1 MPTDT
6 ARQTVSID
14 APLDDVLATIRAVE
28 TQPDWIKEILE
39 AELLE
44 QFEDGTPATA
54 RFRAATPVGT
64 DRYTLEYEHSN
75 DGMRWHLAQGRL
87 QTGQDGHYFLR
98 RESADRT
105 EVTYELKISHN
116 LPLPG
121 FIRRRVIEGL
131 VSSTVTGLKT
141 YVENGR

>member
-44 QFEDGTPATA
+44 QFEGAVDGRNVDALRDLPDL
-54 RFRAATPVGT
+54 RT
-64 DRYTLEYEHSN
+64 DLVRSRVPEGRDRLENE
-75 DGMRWHLAQGRL
+75 LA
-87 QTGQDGHYFLR
+87 LR
-98 RESADRT
+98 RQSVALGT
-105 EVTYELKISHN
+105 
-116 LPLPG
+116 
-121 FIRRRVIEGL
+121 
-131 VSSTVTGLKT
+131 
-141 YVENGR
+141 